1 MLVSISFFN
10 GYNAL
15 SINNDINGYSTHQQ
29 KSAIYRASHGGP
41 STKYWSPQNTVYK
54 TLTPFY
60 GIVKDGKPMLGQ
72 FLQRQE
78 AHLLER
84 QPMSH
89 LSFSGSSSS
98 HCAKYAS

>member
-1 MLVSISFFN
+1 MVI
-10 GYNAL
+10 AH
-15 SINNDINGYSTHQQ
+15 INRWHLNQ

-41 STKYWSPQNTVYK
+41 STKYWSPQNTESPFYVHRNIES
-54 TLTPFY
+54 PFY
-60 GIVKDGKPMLGQ
+60 GIVKDGKPMFGQ